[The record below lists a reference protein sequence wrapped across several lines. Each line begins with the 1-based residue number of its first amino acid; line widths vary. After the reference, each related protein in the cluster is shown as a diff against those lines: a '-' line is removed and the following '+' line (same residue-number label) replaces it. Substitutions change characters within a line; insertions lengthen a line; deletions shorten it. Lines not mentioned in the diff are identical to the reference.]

1 MSRST
6 MMLLWSLLVL
16 TAGFLLA
23 LDGCGGSGGSN
34 PLPMP
39 RPSSGKIQHV
49 VVIFQE
55 NRTPDNLF
63 HGLPNA
69 DIANSGLNSKGQT
82 IPLVPISLVT
92 GYDLGHTHSSFTIQY
107 DSGKMDGADKNSVGC
122 APGVIGCAPPN
133 PEFMYVSPS
142 EVAPYF
148 QMAERYTF
156 ADRMFQT
163 NQGPSR
169 RINSLFPEPL
179 PQPRRVICSLPKI
192 HSRRLVQVAQ
202 GVRLLPEQPSS

>member
-92 GYDLGHTHSSFTIQY
+92 DYDLGHTHVLSPSSTTVAKWTVPTKTV
-107 DSGKMDGADKNSVGC
+107 SGVLPVRSAVHRPTRNSVC
-122 APGVIGCAPPN
+122 KS
-133 PEFMYVSPS
+133 F
-142 EVAPYF
+142 
-148 QMAERYTF
+148 R
-156 ADRMFQT
+156 
-163 NQGPSR
+163 SR
-169 RINSLFPEPL
+169 AIL
-179 PQPRRVICSLPKI
+179 PD
-192 HSRRLVQVAQ
+192 
-202 GVRLLPEQPSS
+202 G